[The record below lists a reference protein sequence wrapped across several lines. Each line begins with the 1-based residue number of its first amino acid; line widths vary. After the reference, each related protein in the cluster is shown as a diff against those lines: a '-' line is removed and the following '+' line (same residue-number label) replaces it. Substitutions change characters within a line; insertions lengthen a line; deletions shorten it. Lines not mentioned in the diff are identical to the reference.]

1 MSRVHWLVI
10 GPMFIAAG
18 CSSPLVR
25 AAREGQAKE
34 VRSLLPGE
42 RKSCGEALRA
52 AAANNREAAIKVLI
66 EGGCD
71 INSKDKDGYTPL
83 MMAAAK
89 GHDDSVRLLLMRK
102 ADADLFTWN
111 EKTAAMLAR
120 EGRHKETAQL
130 IENLDRTLN
139 PEVAAMVA
147 AGKPPS
153 AGFIDNMLDAAAS
166 GAAQNLMQQAASG
179 RMPDM
184 NAAAQGALRGALDPS
199 SAQGQ
204 STGLLNAATQ
214 GAAGNALRGARGG
227 SQAMLRAAAAGA
239 ASGAAQEL
247 LASPREA
254 VGVEQEDVPAP
265 ASRAQAP
272 QAASREVPAQADR
285 AESTSRCYLAKDDE
299 VRETADARFS
309 RTVTSLATCFDPR
322 SYRLEPRG
330 IGAVFAESGL
340 EYGKLTPGYQA
351 FLAPPL
357 DTMGSLFFDFQE
369 VTGSVVAWQ
378 EKPKGVD
385 FIMQWRQPRKFDG
398 TVIMSAYLRSAV
410 KIPRRRYLW
419 VAGVFSGEKKSFKN
433 SYGETKEFL
442 VVDVVAV
449 LGFNQAI
456 QAGMGIDAARTN
468 EWVFT
473 YDRALIEKI
482 AQQKSGSERHT
493 QGR

>member
-10 GPMFIAAG
+10 GPMFFAAG
-18 CSSPLVR
+18 CASPLVR

-34 VRSLLPGE
+34 VRSILPGE
-42 RKSCGEALRA
+42 RKRCGEALRA
-52 AAANNREAAIKVLI
+52 AAANNREDAIKVLI

-89 GHDDSVRLLLMRK
+89 GHDDAVRLLLMRK
-102 ADADLFTWN
+102 ADPDLVTWN
-111 EKTAAMLAR
+111 DKTAAMLALDS
-120 EGRHKETAQL
+120 RHIETSRL

-147 AGKPPS
+147 AGKPAS

-179 RMPDM
+179 RMPDI

-204 STGLLNAATQ
+204 SAGLLNAAAQ

-247 LASPREA
+247 LATPGEA
-254 VGVEQEDVPAP
+254 AGIEDIPAP
-265 ASRAQAP
+265 APRAQAA
-272 QAASREVPAQADR
+272 QLAGREVPAHADSAQA
-285 AESTSRCYLAKDDE
+285 ASSCYLAKDDE
-299 VRETADARFS
+299 VRETADERFS
-309 RTVTSLATCFDPR
+309 RIITSLATCFDPR

-330 IGAVFAESGL
+330 IGAVYTESGL

-385 FIMQWRQPRKFDG
+385 FIMQWRQPRNFNG
-398 TVIMSAYLRSAV
+398 TVVMDAYIRSGV

-419 VAGVFSGEKKSFKN
+419 VAGVFSGEKKSFRN
-433 SYGETKEFL
+433 SYGEKKEFL

-449 LGFNQAI
+449 HGFNQPI
-456 QAGMGIDAARTN
+456 ETGMGIEAARTN

-473 YDRALIEKI
+473 YDRALINKLV
-482 AQQKSGSERHT
+482 AGKAGPSGVRK
-493 QGR
+493 Q

>member
-1 MSRVHWLVI
+1 MSQVSWFVI
-10 GPMFIAAG
+10 APVIFAAG

-42 RKSCGEALRA
+42 RKRCGEALRA
-52 AAANNREAAIKVLI
+52 AAANNSEDSIKVLI

-102 ADADLFTWN
+102 ADPDLVTWN

-179 RMPDM
+179 RMPEM
-184 NAAAQGALRGALDPS
+184 NSAVQGALRGALDPS

-204 STGLLNAATQ
+204 SAGLLNPAAQ

-227 SQAMLRAAAAGA
+227 SQAMLRAAAVGA
-239 ASGAAQEL
+239 ASGAAQEML
-247 LASPREA
+247 SSPGEASGAEH
-254 VGVEQEDVPAP
+254 EDIPAP
-265 ASRAQAP
+265 TSRAQAHL
-272 QAASREVPAQADR
+272 AANREVPAHADSAQAFH
-285 AESTSRCYLAKDDE
+285 CYLAKDDE
-299 VRETADARFS
+299 VRETADERFS
-309 RTVTSLATCFDPR
+309 RIVTSLATCFDPR

-330 IGAVFAESGL
+330 IGAVFTESGL

-357 DTMGSLFFDFQE
+357 DTMGSLYFDFQE

-385 FIMQWRQPRKFDG
+385 FIMQWRQPRNFNG

-456 QAGMGIDAARTN
+456 QAGMGSAAARTN
-468 EWVFT
+468 EWIFT
-473 YDRALIEKI
+473 YDRGLIRKLVAGKLGPNGNHKE
-482 AQQKSGSERHT
+482 
-493 QGR
+493 